1 MPGRRQEAGF
11 TLTELVIIIVMVGAL
26 AVFAAPRLNIGG
38 FDAANFRQEVI
49 SALRFAQKTATAS
62 RCPVRV
68 EVQAQRVRVVAA
80 PDGVDACGND
90 GDAFAHPS
98 RGGDF
103 VVRAQ
108 RDAAISSGTGNITF
122 NARGEFESASSQ
134 EIQFGSGRKVTVVAG
149 TGYIDACEPQRSLAP
164 GPGSQV

>member
-1 MPGRRQEAGF
+1 MLRRVNKAGF

-38 FDAANFRQEVI
+38 FDSANFRQEVVN
-49 SALRFAQKTATAS
+49 ALRFAQKTATAS

-68 EVQAQRVRVVAA
+68 EVAAQRVSVVAG
-80 PDGVDACGND
+80 PDGDDACGNE

-103 VVRAQ
+103 VVEAQ
-108 RDAAISSGTGNITF
+108 RDAAVSGDLGNVVF
-122 NARGEFESASSQ
+122 DARGASESSTDITLDFSAG
-134 EIQFGSGRKVTVVAG
+134 GSVTVVAG
-149 TGYIDACEPQRSLAP
+149 TGYIDA
-164 GPGSQV
+164 